1 MYYYIFRREIPE
13 HIIETSE
20 IPVSGGHLLTQSEFR
35 LTATEIRDVLK
46 QYCRSQID
54 SSFQS
59 CKDLMTSLD
68 SVNRRFTVEDDK
80 QPSQGVKM
88 LYLFQLT
95 WRNNHLY
102 ESFLPVSRISG
113 NTIFLTYPF
122 NGRKKYSVNDL
133 YVMNQ
138 HNQILSLKYNSAAL
152 KDIFTKKIYER
163 YKQYSARIAKYSGLL
178 SRADTITIFI

>member
-1 MYYYIFRREIPE
+1 MYYYIYRREIPE
-13 HIIETSE
+13 HIIETSKNF
-20 IPVSGGHLLTQSEFR
+20 VSGGRLLTQSEFR
-35 LTATEIRDVLK
+35 LTDTEIRDALK

-54 SSFQS
+54 LSLQS
-59 CKDLMTSLD
+59 CKDLMASLD
-68 SVNRRFTVEDDK
+68 SVNKRFTVEDNK

-95 WRNNHLY
+95 RQNNIY
-102 ESFLPVSRISG
+102 EAFLPVSRISG

-138 HNQILSLKYNSAAL
+138 HKQILSLKYNSATL
-152 KDIFTKKIYER
+152 KDIFAEKIYER
-163 YKQYSARIAKYSGLL
+163 YKQHSARIAKYSGLL